1 MANENMILIGGR
13 LHSIATGNVVAG
25 ANEIWDDELNMR
37 QSDINKL
44 HSKVEGEVLKLVK

>member
-1 MANENMILIGGR
+1 MANERMILIGGR

-25 ANEIWDDELNMR
+25 ANEIWDDELKMK

-44 HSKVEGEVLKLVK
+44 HSKVEGEVLIMAK